1 MAVSEQQLSEVL
13 SRASRLMSPEGQR
26 QIDFARNQN
35 RHNFNAD
42 EQFVPPVNSR
52 NLAEN
57 KQVSNIPMRNTKS
70 KLPKVIQE
78 SLTQNPIIDEV
89 NEFNTESSVLNNIQ
103 LNQQS
108 MLTEQYHTPVQQSYN
123 MQYTPQSIDY
133 NYIRAIVNECIQNN
147 IQQIKEEIL
156 KESTLKTIRVGAENK
171 IQLIDN
177 KNNLYESKL
186 EFKKNISKK

>member
-52 NLAEN
+52 NLVEN

-103 LNQQS
+103 L
-108 MLTEQYHTPVQQSYN
+108 TEQYHTPVQQYQHQQSYN